1 MTQYMPPELWLGRPY
16 GTTAD
21 LWGLGCL
28 LYELMTYRR
37 DIIRVSSLLRDVVTH
52 HCPTSSTGAGNRRS
66 RLLRGG

>member
-16 GTTAD
+16 GTAAD

-37 DIIRVSSLLRDVVTH
+37 DSGKLMTYRRD
-52 HCPTSSTGAGNRRS
+52 CLECIPRADIG
-66 RLLRGG
+66 